1 MNLRYV
7 RMPKCTVEVYF
18 AHELDDGIDPI
29 SPFDGGWK
37 PSWAMVSL
45 YAPRETPSRDMDVAV
60 MGAARPGAREADVI
74 GPIHPLAPG

>member
-45 YAPRETPSRDMDVAV
+45 YAPRETPSRDMVAAI
-60 MGAARPGAREADVI
+60 MGAARPGARGKRPNDV
-74 GPIHPLAPG
+74 GFPLAPG